1 MCNETEAVFTQ
12 YDNVGKIVWS
22 IFDSLLP
29 IYYSVIIVL
38 IRKDLENIQISS
50 LKGKYCTK
58 CKNNVFKLM
67 MIRMFH
73 LLRGQPS

>member
-1 MCNETEAVFTQ
+1 MDEVCNETEAVFTQ

-22 IFDSLLP
+22 VFDSLLP

-50 LKGKYCTK
+50 LK
-58 CKNNVFKLM
+58 
-67 MIRMFH
+67 
-73 LLRGQPS
+73 